1 MIVFPFFLAFLT
13 SLIVCMLVIRYQH
26 VHSRY
31 SMDHDL
37 DGVQKF
43 HVRPTPRIGGVPVFA
58 GLLLAMLAFGLMVE
72 FSFLMLLFVSAL
84 PVFFAGLL
92 EDLTKRVSPRV
103 RLLAAFVS
111 AGLAAW
117 LVQAVLGRL
126 GVPGVDTLLQA
137 WPLLALLLTMFAVG
151 GVCHAT
157 NIIDGYNGL
166 MAGVSIVS
174 AMAFAYVSYKLN
186 DVHLLVLSISLA
198 GALLGFLVWNF
209 PRGLIFA
216 GDAGAYLVGFLLA
229 ELAVLL
235 VLRHPQVSPWFC
247 MLVLIYPIF
256 ETVFTIYRRRLRNAA
271 AGLPDSM
278 HFHQLIYKRLVRWM
292 VGRRES
298 AHLLKRNSL
307 TAPYLWVMAALTV
320 APAILFWQY
329 EPLLQ
334 LSALCFVAL
343 YVWLY
348 KRIVKFR
355 APRWMVYRKAAL
367 PRGGRRLK

>member
-1 MIVFPFFLAFLT
+1 MIVFPFFLAFLA
-13 SLIVCMLVIRYQH
+13 SLVACMLVIHYQH

-43 HVRPTPRIGGVPVFA
+43 HARPTPRIGGVPIFV
-58 GLLLAMLAFGLMVE
+58 GVLLAA
-72 FSFLMLLFVSAL
+72 LLFGWMQDFSIQLPLIFCAL
-84 PVFFAGLL
+84 PVFLAGLL
-92 EDLTKRVSPRV
+92 EDLTKRVSPRW
-103 RLLAAFVS
+103 RLFAAFLS
-111 AGLAAW
+111 AGLAVW
-117 LVQAVLGRL
+117 LMHASLPRL
-126 GVPGVDTLLQA
+126 GIPVVDFLLYSL
-137 WPLLALLLTMFAVG
+137 PLLAGLVTIFAVG

-166 MAGVSIVS
+166 MAGVGIVC
-174 AMAFAYVSYKLN
+174 ALAFAYVSYKLN
-186 DVHLLVLSISLA
+186 DVYLLSLAISLA

-229 ELAVLL
+229 EIAVLL
-235 VLRHPQVSPWFC
+235 VLRHPEISPWFC

-256 ETVFTIYRRRLRNAA
+256 ETIFTIYRRRSRNVA

-292 VGRRES
+292 VGRRE
-298 AHLLKRNSL
+298 AADLLKRNSL
-307 TAPYLWVMAALTV
+307 TAPYLWVMASLTV

-329 EPLLQ
+329 EWLLQ
-334 LSALCFVAL
+334 LSALCFVML
-343 YVWLY
+343 YIWLY
-348 KRIVKFR
+348 NRIVNFR
-355 APRWMVYRKAAL
+355 APKWMVYRKSMKNSM
-367 PRGGRRLK
+367 RKIN